1 MCPQQQPFSQRLSPA
16 FSAAASFQLSVP
28 EIVNSIFFFVLRICF
43 QVLVVP
49 FVAALFLH
57 EPSVIH

>member
-1 MCPQQQPFSQRLSPA
+1 MSPQQQPFSQRLSPA

-28 EIVNSIFFFVLRICF
+28 EIVNSFFFVLRLCF

-49 FVAALFLH
+49 FVVALFLH
-57 EPSVIH
+57 EPSKIH